1 MGSAEGW
8 NESRLGFWD
17 EVFGTGICLW
27 LRVVSTN
34 PRLGGSKENIFQVR
48 VSAYV
53 YAGLRFDEVAER
65 ETGKE
70 RDAETGWGIWEW
82 GTHTIC
88 QLGKQFGLLAI
99 ISLLF
104 SAQVKQLFWPLSFPL
119 PIGEP
124 PCKQI
129 KLIWFVGPQKPLPK
143 CPSSSYLDCPTTAT
157 AVRSNT
163 NTKTLFDNRRM

>member
-17 EVFGTGICLW
+17 EIFGTGICLW

-65 ETGKE
+65 ETGIERGRE
-70 RDAETGWGIWEW
+70 RDRYR
-82 GTHTIC
+82 
-88 QLGKQFGLLAI
+88 LGNMGMGDAHNLSVGQTVRPFGHHLLVV
-99 ISLLF
+99 LR
-104 SAQVKQLFWPLSFPL
+104 
-119 PIGEP
+119 
-124 PCKQI
+124 
-129 KLIWFVGPQKPLPK
+129 
-143 CPSSSYLDCPTTAT
+143 SSQTTVLAT
-157 AVRSNT
+157 
-163 NTKTLFDNRRM
+163 

>member
-1 MGSAEGW
+1 MERKSSW
-8 NESRLGFWD
+8 VWV

-34 PRLGGSKENIFQVR
+34 PRLGVSKENIFQVR

-53 YAGLRFDEVAER
+53 YAGLRFDEAAER
-65 ETGKE
+65 DRE
-70 RDAETGWGIWEW
+70 RDGERQRRLGEW
-82 GTHTIC
+82 GTQTIC
-88 QLGKQFGLLAI
+88 QLGKQFSLLAI

-119 PIGEP
+119 PIAEP

-143 CPSSSYLDCPTTAT
+143 CPSSSSSYLDCPT

-163 NTKTLFDNRRM
+163 NTRHTV

>member
-17 EVFGTGICLW
+17 EIFGTGICLW

-65 ETGKE
+65 ETE
-70 RDAETGWGIWEW
+70 RRRDRLGNMGMGDAHNLSVGQTVRP
-82 GTHTIC
+82 
-88 QLGKQFGLLAI
+88 FGHHLLVV
-99 ISLLF
+99 LR
-104 SAQVKQLFWPLSFPL
+104 
-119 PIGEP
+119 
-124 PCKQI
+124 
-129 KLIWFVGPQKPLPK
+129 
-143 CPSSSYLDCPTTAT
+143 SSQTTVLAT
-157 AVRSNT
+157 
-163 NTKTLFDNRRM
+163 

>member
-8 NESRLGFWD
+8 NESRLG
-17 EVFGTGICLW
+17 FGTGICLW

-53 YAGLRFDEVAER
+53 YAGLRFDEAAER
-65 ETGKE
+65 EREREEKREKQTGGME
-70 RDAETGWGIWEW
+70 EW
-82 GTHTIC
+82 GMQTIC

-99 ISLLF
+99 ISLLC

-119 PIGEP
+119 PIAEP

-143 CPSSSYLDCPTTAT
+143 CPSSSSSYLDCPT